1 MKLRGVDADVADL
14 LDAVGELHVDRVA
27 VDDAHHRA
35 LDGSGR
41 HGACRQER
49 QEQQQ
54 EMPAPAQHADT
65 VSPRVDECQESE
77 TVVVGSERG
86 ESYWTRNM
94 A

>member
-1 MKLRGVDADVADL
+1 MDGRVGPHHLAL
-14 LDAVGELHVDRVA
+14 LIDEIPD
-27 VDDAHHRA
+27 
-35 LDGSGR
+35 
-41 HGACRQER
+41 GACRQER